1 MPMQPTRSAA
11 VSALC
16 AQCGQDG
23 SDVLMMGGSG
33 ISLASNA
40 DAGKQVTV
48 YGWPA
53 GTVITRQVDG
63 CIERFELTEVLRY
76 DGTHA
81 AEPLDRHL

>member
-1 MPMQPTRSAA
+1 
-11 VSALC
+11 
-16 AQCGQDG
+16 
-23 SDVLMMGGSG
+23 
-33 ISLASNA
+33 LASNA